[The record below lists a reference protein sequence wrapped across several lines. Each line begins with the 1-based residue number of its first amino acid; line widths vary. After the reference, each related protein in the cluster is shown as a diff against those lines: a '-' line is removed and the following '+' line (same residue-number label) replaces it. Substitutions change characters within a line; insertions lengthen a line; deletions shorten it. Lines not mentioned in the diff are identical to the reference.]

1 MSENINLNRIEQVKR
16 LIPNGS
22 EQPITANQIKDITG
36 IPLREI
42 YAIVRYLLVHENVP
56 IGAYREGKNSGYFI
70 ITTEAEREATLAPLV
85 SHANEIE
92 KRISVIQHINLQ
104 SEVI

>member
-1 MSENINLNRIEQVKR
+1 MDRIEQEKK
-16 LIPNGS
+16 LIPRGS
-22 EQPITANQIKDITG
+22 ERLITANQIKDITG

-42 YAIVRYLLVHENVP
+42 YGIVRYLLIHENIP

-70 ITTEAEREATLAPLV
+70 ITNEEERKATLMPLI
-85 SHANEIE
+85 SHAKEIE
-92 KRISVIQHINLQ
+92 KRINVIKHINLN

>member
-1 MSENINLNRIEQVKR
+1 MNRIEQVKQ
-16 LIPNGS
+16 LIPHGS
-22 EQPITANQIKDITG
+22 DNPITAKEIKHITG

-42 YAIVRYLLVHENVP
+42 YGIVRYLLIHENIP

-70 ITTEAEREATLAPLV
+70 ITNEEERKATLMPLI
-85 SHANEIE
+85 SHAKEIE
-92 KRISVIQHINLQ
+92 KRINVIKHINLN